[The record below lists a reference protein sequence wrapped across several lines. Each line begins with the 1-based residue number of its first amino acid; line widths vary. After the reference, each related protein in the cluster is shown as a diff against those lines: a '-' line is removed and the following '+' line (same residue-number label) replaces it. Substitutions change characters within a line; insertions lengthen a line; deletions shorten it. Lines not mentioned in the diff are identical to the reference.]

1 MTPATISSGQTA
13 PIDPVAS
20 PEAYR
25 RELLSWLGE
34 DDPAVVQQATVERL
48 REIVEAAG
56 DRLRTRPQPLEWS
69 VIECVGHLVDS
80 ELVAGARMR
89 WILAED
95 EPDIV
100 GYDQDRWVD
109 GLRHRDDDPQDL
121 IALFEALRNANLSLW
136 AATSPADR
144 ERFGRHRERGP
155 ESYGLM
161 VQLAAG
167 HDRFHIAQAERALAA
182 VNAR

>member
-1 MTPATISSGQTA
+1 
-13 PIDPVAS
+13 
-20 PEAYR
+20 
-25 RELLSWLGE
+25 
-34 DDPAVVQQATVERL
+34 
-48 REIVEAAG
+48 
-56 DRLRTRPQPLEWS
+56 
-69 VIECVGHLVDS
+69 
-80 ELVAGARMR
+80 MR

-109 GLRHRDDDPQDL
+109 GLRHRDDDPHDL
-121 IALFEALRNANLSLW
+121 IALFEALRGANLRLW
-136 AATSPADR
+136 AATPAADR
-144 ERFGRHRERGP
+144 QRFGRHRERGP

-182 VNAR
+182 VRRG